1 MVLVVIEV
9 MVVSLL
15 SLLSLLLQM
24 LLSSNDSACTHV
36 LSLLL
41 LLNMSCS
48 QVSIAKK
55 DKSGNRKTGM
65 TAALSNLA

>member
-9 MVVSLL
+9 MVV

-41 LLNMSCS
+41 LLDMSWS